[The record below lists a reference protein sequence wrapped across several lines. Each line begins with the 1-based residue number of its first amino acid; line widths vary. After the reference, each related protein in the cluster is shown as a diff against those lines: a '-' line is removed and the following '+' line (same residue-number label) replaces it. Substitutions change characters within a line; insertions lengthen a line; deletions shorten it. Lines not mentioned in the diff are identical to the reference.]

1 MSKIDINLKIKE
13 IKDAF
18 NTKKFDEVIDK
29 IENLSTLKERNPEL
43 SCLSGVCK
51 IVKQKN
57 TKAEIFSALI
67 DFEDAFKK
75 AKKNNIG
82 LESVCNY
89 VSTCILYSDNYP
101 ELLAYLPKGK
111 EMFNEAK
118 QFFGFNEKL
127 YLAGIKLNKFTL
139 DYDNMRSI
147 ISDMIESQ
155 SKHLTT
161 ACRWAHI
168 NNYSYAWKQQDYFNY
183 SMSLKKVFPKFKV
196 KNLEDINFNNNSK
209 IKVGFISCNFNSGH
223 SITYFMSNIVGNLD
237 KSKFETYAL
246 DLGKYGLNN
255 TPDDEFKNKYDHWFE
270 LNNKSNQEIIE
281 TIQKNKIEILIDTI
295 SLTHPDR
302 TGILNNR
309 ICPLQ
314 ISWLAYCN
322 TLGFD
327 NIDFLI
333 ADKNVIKDGEE
344 KYYAEKII
352 KLSKIWSCHSGFDF
366 NRIFQ
371 ELPFL
376 KNNYITFG
384 SFNNFLKISDQVVET
399 WSNILKKV
407 DGSKLILKSSES
419 YNYEIIKKKFAK
431 YSVDKSIIILDKNK
445 YIKTEDHLN
454 LYNKVDIA
462 LDTFPYTGV
471 TTTFEAL
478 WKGVPVITMAG
489 HNFKSR
495 CGESILKNA
504 KLETLI
510 CSDSNDYINKTLKLA
525 KDVVYLKKLRTE
537 LFGSVL
543 ATPLFDNKKY
553 ALELQDILLKK
564 YIRQNYK

>member
-1 MSKIDINLKIKE
+1 MSKIDINSKIND
-13 IKDAF
+13 IKNSF
-18 NTKKFDEVIDK
+18 NKKKFEDVIYK
-29 IENLSTLKERNPEL
+29 IENLSNFKDRNPEL
-43 SCLSGVCK
+43 SCLLGVCK
-51 IVKQKN
+51 IVKPRS
-57 TKAEIFSALI
+57 TKDEIFSSLT
-67 DFEDAFKK
+67 DFEDAYIK
-75 AKKNNIG
+75 AKTNNIG

-101 ELLAYLPKGK
+101 ELLVYLSKGK
-111 EMFNEAK
+111 KMFTEAK
-118 QFFGFNEKL
+118 KFFGFNEKL

-147 ISDMIESQ
+147 VSEMIDNQ

-168 NNYSYAWKQQDYFNY
+168 NNYSYNWKQNDYLNY
-183 SMSLKKVFPKFKV
+183 SKSFKKKFPKYKV
-196 KNLEDINFNNNSK
+196 KCLSDINFSNNSK
-209 IKVGFISCNFNSGH
+209 IKVGFISCNYNLGH
-223 SITYFMSNIVGNLD
+223 SITYFMRNIISNLD
-237 KSKFETYAL
+237 KTKFEIYAF
-246 DLGKYGLNN
+246 DLGKYGLTNK
-255 TPDDEFKNKYDHWFE
+255 PDTEFKNKYDHWLE
-270 LNNKSNQEIIE
+270 LCNKSNQEVIDI
-281 TIQKNKIEILIDTI
+281 IQKNEIEILIDTI

-309 ICPLQ
+309 VCPLQ

-327 NIDFLI
+327 HIDFLI
-333 ADKNVIKDGEE
+333 ADVNVIKDGEE

-352 KLSKIWSCHSGFDF
+352 KFSNIWSCHSGFNFD
-366 NRIFQ
+366 RKFQ

-384 SFNNFLKISDQVVET
+384 SFNNFLKISDEVIKT
-399 WSNILKKV
+399 WSNILKKI

-419 YNYEIIKKKFAK
+419 YNYEFIMKKFAEYK
-431 YSVDKSIIILDKNK
+431 VDKSITILDKNNYPK
-445 YIKTEDHLN
+445 AEDHLN
-454 LYNKVDIA
+454 LYNKIDIA

-478 WKGVPVITMAG
+478 WKGIPVITMAG

-504 KLETLI
+504 KLNNLI
-510 CSDSNDYINKTLKLA
+510 CLDSNDYINKTLNL
-525 KDVVYLKKLRTE
+525 VNNIPYLRNLRAE
-537 LFGSVL
+537 IFDNILI
-543 ATPLFDNKKY
+543 TPLFDNKKY
-553 ALELQDILLKK
+553 TLEFQDILLRK
-564 YIRQNYK
+564 YRK